1 MPPRLFGVRRR
12 PPLPAPG
19 VLSRAV
25 GALLLPVA
33 CLPLAPRASP
43 GVAIRLRP
51 ADLAL
56 PPVLGRANNPA
67 AASSLVLSDASF
79 SRYAAISA
87 CSEGRGVQTRA
98 IQKKACLQHA
108 PRRNYNSSSHSH
120 IRSRVPRINY
130 NNSSRRASMLS
141 FRAFSFSL
149 FSARVSPA
157 SFTEKNIGPC
167 AREIPR

>member
-43 GVAIRLRP
+43 AVAIRLRP

-87 CSEGRGVQTRA
+87 CSEGRGVQTHA

-108 PRRNYNSSSHSH
+108 PRRNY
-120 IRSRVPRINY
+120 
-130 NNSSRRASMLS
+130 NSSRRASMLS